1 VVTTDFRSVLGE
13 VVSHH
18 LGTTDMSFV
27 FPGFRYD
34 AQKAPGLILA

>member
-1 VVTTDFRSVLGE
+1 MVTTDFRSVLGE

-34 AQKAPGLILA
+34 AQKAPGLIRA